1 MSLFVVIPL
10 SPRLFGLCL
19 FPFFFVVLV
28 LEALVVWKCSRPSSA
43 CCGVSSC
50 SHLGVPG
57 WPGVVGSVVVVFVLI
72 FLLPWGW
79 GGGVRVLQSWVGSSI
94 HSSSSLSIF
103 FYRPCGCRS
112 VYYYSLI
119 FLFSAMA
126 LFLCGCTFCFKKFA
140 SIVSVFA
147 SQGRCF
153 ILFIQRLFRLDVFV
167 LLLVVVPVSP
177 RLFGLWLIFLVLFCC
192 SCT

>member
-1 MSLFVVIPL
+1 VFV
-10 SPRLFGLCL
+10 S
-19 FPFFFVVLV
+19 FFFVVLV

-50 SHLGVPG
+50 VVDGLLGVPG

-103 FYRPCGCRS
+103 FLS
-112 VYYYSLI
+112 SLRVSLCLLLFTYFSI
-119 FLFSAMA
+119 FCHGF
-126 LFLCGCTFCFKKFA
+126 
-140 SIVSVFA
+140 VFV
-147 SQGRCF
+147 R
-153 ILFIQRLFRLDVFV
+153 LHLLFRKFRFDRVGT
-167 LLLVVVPVSP
+167 
-177 RLFGLWLIFLVLFCC
+177 R
-192 SCT
+192 